1 MLKVENLIESSAV
14 QSFSTKGGT
23 ATAKEF
29 IETGAVSALGL
40 ESVYPHADMTDS
52 VALRTLPGGQVI
64 SKLFEEIT
72 GLDRVQVVPNIAPL
86 PPRVELKNCLLDSI
100 EEPKEAATTLINA
113 KYNVFNSDSRTIISY
128 SEDLTGRSVYVSGN
142 FKIIQIPESET
153 QSWEFNFIST
163 YFSKGHSD
171 GYGTLTV
178 GYRGLSKNKNFN
190 TEEEV
195 YGISLPLFNGKS
207 EESSFFPL
215 FSSVNTNMSGTFKA
229 LYWKYMILDTNLIS
243 ESFPTF
249 KSLSDKNKENL
260 LHSRL
265 PRLKAQESLVLGE
278 KFVNIFTSWYND
290 SGLVPVQSPYEW
302 ERPESYVGKGY
313 SRLISWYDSRD
324 KPKRN
329 HLVYS
334 AYYISKNETGLL
346 STNEFAAE
354 KINGVL
360 KQGETGRISSLGRAT
375 ADKTIEYSDKGNLT
389 WSLYFGDHYQD
400 KNAPAGKVRVE
411 KTLVLDLTATGWDL
425 VFGIW
430 GFSLEQIKAYLDRV
444 PFFDGEYYL

>member
-29 IETGAVSALGL
+29 IETGAISVLGL

-64 SKLFEEIT
+64 SKLFEEVT
-72 GLDRVQVVPNIAPL
+72 GLDRVQVVPNLTPL
-86 PPRVELKNCLLDSI
+86 PRVELKNYLLDSI
-100 EEPKEAATTLINA
+100 EEPKEAVTTLTNSRWNI
-113 KYNVFNSDSRTIISY
+113 FNNSRTIISY

-142 FKIIQIPESET
+142 FKITQIPESET
-153 QSWEFNFIST
+153 QSWEFSFIST
-163 YFSKGHSD
+163 YFSKGSSD
-171 GYGTLTV
+171 GYGTLAI
-178 GYRGLSKNKNFN
+178 GDRDLSKNKNFN

-207 EESSFFPL
+207 EESFFFSL
-215 FSSVNTNMSGTFKA
+215 FSSTNANVSGTFKA
-229 LYWKYMILDTNLIS
+229 LFWKYMILDTDLIS

-249 KSLSDKNKENL
+249 KSLSNKNKENL

-290 SGLVPVQSPYEW
+290 TGLVPVQSPYEW
-302 ERPESYVGKGY
+302 ERPESSIGENYN
-313 SRLISWYDSRD
+313 RLISWDDSKD
-324 KPKRN
+324 KVKRN
-329 HLVYS
+329 HLIYS

-346 STNEFAAE
+346 STHEYATE
-354 KINGVL
+354 SINGVF
-360 KQGETGRISSLGRAT
+360 KQGETGRISALGRARV
-375 ADKTIEYSDKGNLT
+375 DKTIEYSDEGNLT
-389 WSLYFGDHYQD
+389 WSLYFGDHFQD

-430 GFSLEQIKAYLDRV
+430 DFSLEQIKAYLDRV